1 MAEQP
6 LFSNPL
12 CGCCGLSHSST
23 QVVVSRGN
31 PSARLMLIGEA
42 PGATEDALAE
52 PFVGRS
58 GKLLDQ
64 LFEDVGINPL
74 NDVFICNAVKCR
86 PPKNRRPSKAEL
98 LSSFPWLNQQIK
110 LVDPWVIA
118 LAGSTA
124 LEVVLGV
131 KDKISSFRG
140 VWQTWEGR
148 MVMPLFHP
156 SYLLR
161 NPSRVEG
168 GPIALTRG
176 DLLEVKNKLK
186 EFQQGIAMPM
196 MDCDGGRK
204 S

>member
-1 MAEQP
+1 MAAELP
-6 LFSNPL
+6 SDHLF
-12 CGCCGLSHSST
+12 CDCCGLSQPSN

-42 PGATEDALAE
+42 PGANEDALGE

-58 GKLLDQ
+58 GKVLDQ
-64 LFEDVGINPL
+64 LLKDAGINPF
-74 NDVFICNAVKCR
+74 DDIYICNAVKCR
-86 PPKNRRPSKAEL
+86 PPKNRRPSKHEL
-98 LSSFPWLNQQIK
+98 QCSSPWLNQQIA

-118 LAGSTA
+118 LAGATA
-124 LEVVLGV
+124 IDVILGV
-131 KDKISSFRG
+131 KEKMSTLRG
-140 VWQTWEGR
+140 VWQLWEGR

-161 NPSRVEG
+161 NPSKVEG

-176 DLLEVKNKLK
+176 DLLEVKNKL
-186 EFQQGIAMPM
+186 EELQNSSCVPVLGL
-196 MDCDGGRK
+196 DRGHK